1 MAQGRMCLNEVLHRP
16 KQWSSEQDSSGEQ
29 AKGYGMPLRLLTVLV
44 SGMNAAAWSAEG
56 KQKLKSVARVE
67 VL

>member
-1 MAQGRMCLNEVLHRP
+1 MAQDRMSLSEILHRP
-16 KQWSSEQDSSGEQ
+16 KQWSLEQYSSGEQ

-44 SGMNAAAWSAEG
+44 SGMNAAAWSAER